1 MINFRGSFA
10 TTKNWL
16 YIAPRVYRCE
26 ITVQV
31 EHAPPHYTCTPEG
44 IKLEKREHYCEIIL
58 HSGTNPWKMS
68 DGRTTFA
75 EKSCRRECPGEFEM
89 TNASIRPAARET
101 ERLEKT
107 SRKLFAASIRAESE
121 SEKERR
127 RGEGKREGGKEREK
141 SEEKM
146 ERKKENK

>member
-1 MINFRGSFA
+1 
-10 TTKNWL
+10 
-16 YIAPRVYRCE
+16 
-26 ITVQV
+26 
-31 EHAPPHYTCTPEG
+31 
-44 IKLEKREHYCEIIL
+44 
-58 HSGTNPWKMS
+58 MS

-75 EKSCRRECPGEFEM
+75 EKSCRRKCPGEFEM

-127 RGEGKREGGKEREK
+127 RGKGKTEREK